1 MQKGRYIQDRSTSIV
16 AYFKA
21 TLSLSSLLF
30 CKAFAP
36 LSSLLNSPSYGYTTS
51 TRATFHLFY
60 MDDLQTFGKHD
71 QGQTG
76 LLIIVKGF
84 SDDIQMA
91 FGLDKCSEATFKKG
105 KQEKE
110 IGMYEFPVA
119 EQNVCPYLSSIT
131 FEKTNGRLCRD
142 S

>member
-1 MQKGRYIQDRSTSIV
+1 
-16 AYFKA
+16 
-21 TLSLSSLLF
+21 
-30 CKAFAP
+30 
-36 LSSLLNSPSYGYTTS
+36 
-51 TRATFHLFY
+51 
-60 MDDLQTFGKHD
+60 MDDLETFGKHD

-110 IGMYEFPVA
+110 IGMYDFPVA
-119 EQNVCPYLSSIT
+119 DCTHEQNVCPYFFFHHVRKNKRPPLSKQLSSRT
-131 FEKTNGRLCRD
+131 VAP
-142 S
+142 